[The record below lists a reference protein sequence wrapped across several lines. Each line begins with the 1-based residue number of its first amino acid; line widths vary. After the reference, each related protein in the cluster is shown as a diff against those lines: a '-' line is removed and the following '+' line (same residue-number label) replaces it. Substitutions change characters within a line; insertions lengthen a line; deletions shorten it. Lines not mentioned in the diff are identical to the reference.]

1 MKLFFFDIPK
11 NSFTVYII
19 GKTEIIKE
27 NVKGQ
32 HFMNERIANL
42 VKEVRSREIFPDFT
56 KIEYDGS
63 RWNPAELLRVW
74 FSGFSANMINPAETL
89 QNNVIA

>member
-19 GKTEIIKE
+19 GKTEIIRE

-32 HFMNERIANL
+32 HFMNERIA
-42 VKEVRSREIFPDFT
+42 S
-56 KIEYDGS
+56 
-63 RWNPAELLRVW
+63 W
-74 FSGFSANMINPAETL
+74 
-89 QNNVIA
+89 

>member
-1 MKLFFFDIPK
+1 MEDFSGIMQEVPPANCGDTDCKISENDMKLFFFDIPK

-32 HFMNERIANL
+32 HFMNERIA
-42 VKEVRSREIFPDFT
+42 S
-56 KIEYDGS
+56 
-63 RWNPAELLRVW
+63 W
-74 FSGFSANMINPAETL
+74 
-89 QNNVIA
+89 